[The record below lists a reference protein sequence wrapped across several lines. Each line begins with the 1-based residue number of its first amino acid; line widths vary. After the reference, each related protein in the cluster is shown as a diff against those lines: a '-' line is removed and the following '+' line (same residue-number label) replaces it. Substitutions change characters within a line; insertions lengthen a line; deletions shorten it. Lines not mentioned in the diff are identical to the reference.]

1 MLPWNLYFLIKFIF
15 IATGY
20 LQFEPVWNLL
30 LFGLLVGTNPLK
42 TRNPLTI
49 GSIRDL
55 VFLPVAIALF
65 LHESG
70 LVVSWALL
78 GQIKLLFSFSPEYLA
93 ELIRR
98 SISPWMAWS
107 ALGMVLLARII
118 NRYVRISTWVLSAIL
133 ILTTLQVVPQL
144 LNQSNP
150 QAAENRINTRVN
162 LSPAELLA
170 LGPQEFQLLRQA
182 RQSDFTNTER
192 NQETNNIN
200 NPDSVVKQF
209 FKTQE
214 TLNPKRLAGFS
225 STPQPDFDVLILQIC
240 SLSWADL
247 HAARQAQHPAIQN
260 ADFIFEDF
268 NSATSYSGPAAIR
281 LLRGRCGQR
290 NHAKLY
296 ETEQDKCLLFKEL
309 RDTGFSVEMLLNH
322 DGTFDNFT
330 NTVRE
335 NLGKPAEQPVTQQ
348 DIPLGVLGFDG
359 SKIGRDGDAL
369 RNWWGKRLEQN
380 KPAVALYYNTITL
393 HDGNRLP
400 NNNQG
405 SLNSYPIRLER
416 LLNDLQSLLSEIRR
430 SQHQAL
436 VVVIPEH
443 GAGLTGEYG
452 QLVGLRELPT
462 PALTKVPVFGYWIS
476 PSRKNPNTPGQIAIR
491 QPTSY
496 QAFSELLNRWFAL
509 TPEQRDHVQ
518 WPTLL
523 ANLPSTHYLAQQ
535 GNITVLEH
543 KSAYW
548 MKVPGVDWKNLGPVK
563 PENGKQP

>member
-15 IATGY
+15 IATGI

-30 LFGLLVGTNPLK
+30 LFSLLLATNPLK
-42 TRNPLTI
+42 TRNPLSM

-55 VFLPVAIALF
+55 VFLPIAIALF
-65 LHESG
+65 LHEAG

-78 GQIKLLFSFSPEYLA
+78 GQIKLLFGFSAEYLA

-98 SISPWMAWS
+98 SIAPWMAWS
-107 ALGMVLLARII
+107 ALSLVLAARII
-118 NRYVRISTWVLSAIL
+118 NRYVRLSTWVLSTL
-133 ILTTLQVVPQL
+133 VILTIAQVLPAL
-144 LNQSNP
+144 LNQDNP
-150 QAAENRINTRVN
+150 QIAENRINTRIN

-182 RQSDFTNTER
+182 RQSELNNLER
-192 NQETNNIN
+192 NQETNGGNT
-200 NPDSVVKQF
+200 PDSVIKQF
-209 FKTQE
+209 FKAQE
-214 TLNPKRLAGFS
+214 AFTPKRLAGFS
-225 STPQPDFDVLILQIC
+225 NTSQPDFDVLILQIC

-247 HAARQAQHPAIQN
+247 HAARQAQHPVIQN
-260 ADFIFEDF
+260 VDFIFEDF

-281 LLRGRCGQR
+281 LLRGRCGQKT
-290 NHAKLY
+290 HAKLY
-296 ETEQDKCLLFKEL
+296 EPEQDKCLLFKEL
-309 RDTGFSVEMLLNH
+309 RDAGFSVEMLLNH
-322 DGTFDNFT
+322 DGKFDNFT

-335 NLGKPAEQPVTQQ
+335 NLGNPAEQPVAQQ
-348 DIPLGVLGFDG
+348 DIPLGVWGFDG

-369 RNWWGKRLEQN
+369 RNWWNKRLEHN
-380 KPAVALYYNTITL
+380 KPSVALYYNTITL

-400 NNNQG
+400 NNNQS

-416 LLNDLQSLLSEIRR
+416 LLNDLQSLLSEIQR
-430 SQHQAL
+430 SKHKAL

-476 PSRKNPNTPGQIAIR
+476 PTRKNPNTPGQIAIR

-496 QAFSELLNRWFAL
+496 QAFNELLNRWFAL
-509 TPEQRDHVQ
+509 SPEQRDDAQ
-518 WPTLL
+518 WPTLV

-548 MKVPGVDWKNLGPVK
+548 MQVPGVDWKNLGPVK
-563 PENGKQP
+563 SESRKQP